1 MTLGVTG
8 PGPNALNDNDPC
20 EIPDADPALPEVPE
34 PDDADDCGR
43 PDSRLRRTA
52 RIVVPLLIAA
62 AVVVVVASSAGD
74 AGAMVHALRRVDAR
88 LALGAVVVEA
98 ASFAFLGLHLRLL
111 GGPEANVRRLAP
123 FRVATI
129 VFGLGSVMPA
139 APAEGLVMASTALK
153 HRRLARGRT
162 ILVLGVSQVFGTVGL
177 YLLAALDALVVV
189 LSSHD
194 GPIGARGLLVAGGI
208 GTLLVLAGLAIV
220 LTRRKF
226 AQTAG
231 VVAGRLRHLRHP
243 APAAERAERGLAWHD
258 ATMHVLTES
267 HRAPWLT
274 ATILMG
280 WALDGACLFVALR
293 AVGVHVGFDVLLLA
307 YSVTAASCLIPFLP
321 AGLGV
326 VETLTPA
333 MLHLYGVPFEASLAG
348 LLVYRAIGTFLP
360 AITGALSLASL
371 RLTDA
376 PSELPEEA
384 VAAGTA

>member
-1 MTLGVTG
+1 
-8 PGPNALNDNDPC
+8 
-20 EIPDADPALPEVPE
+20 
-34 PDDADDCGR
+34 
-43 PDSRLRRTA
+43 
-52 RIVVPLLIAA
+52 
-62 AVVVVVASSAGD
+62 
-74 AGAMVHALRRVDAR
+74 
-88 LALGAVVVEA
+88 VEA

-111 GGPEANVRRLAP
+111 AGPDANVRRLAP

-139 APAEGLVMASTALK
+139 APAEGLVMASAALK

-162 ILVLGVSQVFGTVGL
+162 ILVLGVSQFFGTVGL

-194 GPIGARGLLVAGGI
+194 GPIRARGLLVVGGT
-208 GTLLVLAGLAIV
+208 GTLVVLAGLAIV
-220 LTRRKF
+220 STRRRF
-226 AQTAG
+226 AETAG
-231 VVAGRLRHLRHP
+231 VIAGRLRHLRRP
-243 APAAERAERGLAWHD
+243 APAAERAERGVAWHD

-280 WALDGACLFVALR
+280 WALDGGCLFVALR

-307 YSVTAASCLIPFLP
+307 YSVTAAACLIPFLP

-371 RLTDA
+371 RIADA
-376 PSELPEEA
+376 PTELPEE
-384 VAAGTA
+384 VAAAEAA